1 MLFRSDESNI
11 NARIYPNP
19 THNTVTIEA
28 NDMNHIT
35 VVNVLGQVVYDADI
49 NADMTQLNLGQFNA
63 GVYTVRIS
71 TENGDSVKRVT
82 VVK

>member
-1 MLFRSDESNI
+1 MC
-11 NARIYPNP
+11 
-19 THNTVTIEA
+19 